1 MNNNVTTLK
10 EIFMKT
16 ENEIASAILEA
27 AHLLGNGDASTPMG
41 AIEAL
46 GKVHRE
52 GMAEIA
58 DALREIASAIN
69 TMQGEAR
76 ENHYE

>member
-1 MNNNVTTLK
+1 
-10 EIFMKT
+10 MKN
-16 ENEIASAILEA
+16 ENEIASAILKA
-27 AHLLGNGDASTPMG
+27 AHLLGNGDAATPMG

-58 DALREIASAIN
+58 DALREIACAIN
-69 TMQGEAR
+69 TMQGGSKGEAR
-76 ENHYE
+76 ENHCD

>member
-1 MNNNVTTLK
+1 MGNVITLK
-10 EIFMKT
+10 EILMKN
-16 ENEIASAILEA
+16 ENEIASAILQA
-27 AHLLGNGDASTPMG
+27 AHLLGNGDADTPMG

-46 GKVHRE
+46 GKVHKE

-69 TMQGEAR
+69 TMHGEGWGG
-76 ENHYE
+76 HDD

>member
-1 MNNNVTTLK
+1 MGNVITLK
-10 EIFMKT
+10 EILMKN

-27 AHLLGNGDASTPMG
+27 ARLLGNGDADTPMG

-46 GKVHRE
+46 GKVHQE

-69 TMQGEAR
+69 TMHGEAW
-76 ENHYE
+76 EKHDD